1 MFRAARLAPALLAL
15 TVVVAACGSDATEAT
30 DTTVVAA
37 GQAGTDVPVVAEAT
51 TTVAPATTEAP
62 TTTAAEL
69 GSIVDVA
76 TEAGTFTTML
86 RAIDAAGLTDM
97 VASEQLTLLAPT
109 DDAFAALGQPMV
121 DALFADPAAL
131 TALVQNHLL
140 PSPQDADMI
149 SGFLNV
155 LTVTGGSHAVAGD
168 DVATLT
174 IGAAKVVTP
183 DLAAGNGIVH
193 GIDTVLIP
201 APAA

>member
-86 RAIDAAGLTDM
+86 RAIDAAGLTGM
-97 VASEQLTLLAPT
+97 VTSEQLTLLAPT

-140 PSPQDADMI
+140 PSPQDVDMI

-155 LTVTGGSHAVAGD
+155 LTVTGASHAVAGT

-174 IGAAKVVTP
+174 IGAAMVVTR
-183 DLAAGNGIVH
+183 DLTAGNGIVH

>member
-1 MFRAARLAPALLAL
+1 MSRAARLAPALLAL
-15 TVVVAACGSDATEAT
+15 AIVTAACGSDATEAS
-30 DTTVVAA
+30 DTTAVAA
-37 GQAGTDVPVVAEAT
+37 GQGGTDVPVEAETPT
-51 TTVAPATTEAP
+51 TAAPTTTEAP

-69 GSIVDVA
+69 GSIIDVA

-86 RAIDAAGLTDM
+86 SAIEAAGLTEM
-97 VASEQLTLLAPT
+97 VATQNLTLLAPT

-131 TALVQNHLL
+131 TALVENHLL

-149 SGFLNV
+149 TGFLNV
-155 LTVTGGSHAVAGD
+155 LTVAGASHAVAGT

>member
-69 GSIVDVA
+69 GSIIDVA
-76 TEAGTFTTML
+76 TEAGTYTTML

-155 LTVTGGSHAVAGD
+155 LTVAGASHAVAGT
-168 DVATLT
+168 DVATLS

>member
-1 MFRAARLAPALLAL
+1 MSRAARIAPALFALAL
-15 TVVVAACGSDATEAT
+15 VTAACGSDDTEAS
-30 DTTVVAA
+30 DTTAVAA
-37 GQAGTDVPVVAEAT
+37 GQGGTDVPVEAETST
-51 TTVAPATTEAP
+51 TAAPTTTEAP
-62 TTTAAEL
+62 KTTAAEL
-69 GSIVDVA
+69 GSIIDVA

-86 RAIDAAGLTDM
+86 SAIEAAGLTDM
-97 VASEQLTLLAPT
+97 VATQQLTLLAPT
-109 DDAFAALGQPMV
+109 DEAFAALGQPMV